1 MAGAAAASAAAAAVA
16 SGISAR
22 PVAPRPSPS
31 RARAPRSVVR
41 AAISVEKGEK
51 AYTVEKSEEIFNAA
65 KVTRLLSFLSLL
77 RGDVSPRA
85 SFRGGGGGYSITCGI
100 SVTANCEMTL
110 VCAPLMGPV
119 LGLKLVG
126 KMAVFLRSCQRC
138 DMWGIVGWNFSYVL
152 DGNHGL

>member
-1 MAGAAAASAAAAAVA
+1 M
-16 SGISAR
+16 
-22 PVAPRPSPS
+22 
-31 RARAPRSVVR
+31 
-41 AAISVEKGEK
+41 
-51 AYTVEKSEEIFNAA
+51 
-65 KVTRLLSFLSLL
+65 
-77 RGDVSPRA
+77 
-85 SFRGGGGGYSITCGI
+85 
-100 SVTANCEMTL
+100 TANCEMTL